1 MVRLIRTFHPV
12 GQGAFY
18 TERFVVD
25 ENDRSKDINVVY
37 DCGSWNKAALRRAI
51 DAEFKRGETIHA
63 VFISH
68 FHCDH
73 INGLE
78 YLRER
83 CKIQRLFFPGV
94 AKEFRLCYLMD
105 CLCDATEQSVFEYDF
120 ISDPS
125 TINSLEPAKDPIELY
140 EVQIAER
147 NDNLPESSGRTTG
160 RYVEK
165 ELKKGEN
172 GIYKVKSGAEIV
184 GSCGLG
190 ITDWVYIPFNLPHE
204 EQLQQVR
211 TILGSRS
218 CEDWEQII
226 IKGGA
231 EYKKFEKEYYKVF
244 PSGKRNETSMTVYSG
259 CANSNCRV
267 CAYRCYG
274 LHILDFHYPHIVGH
288 GVMSPGCLFTGDYP
302 AKRDSNLKKL
312 IGAYPMLKHKE
323 CLGYLQL
330 PHHGAINGFNSEF
343 LNWKD
348 VVFII
353 SAGNENIYGHPS
365 SRVLEQLVGTPYVIV
380 SESLHS
386 MFTSQFIFHRIM
398 PW

>member
-1 MVRLIRTFHPV
+1 MTRLIRTFHPV

-25 ENDRSKDINVVY
+25 EDDRSKDINVVY

-83 CKIQRLFFPGV
+83 CKILRLFFPDV
-94 AKEFRLCYLMD
+94 AKEIRLCHLMD
-105 CLCDATEQSVFEYDF
+105 CLCAANGRNTFEYNF
-120 ISDPS
+120 INEPS
-125 TINSLEPAKDPIELY
+125 TINAFNDRKEKGGIQLY
-140 EVQIAER
+140 EVQIA
-147 NDNLPESSGRTTG
+147 NIDDNLPERYERITG
-160 RYVEK
+160 RY
-165 ELKKGEN
+165 GEN
-172 GIYKVKSGAEIV
+172 ELEYRGGEICKVKSGTDIA
-184 GSCGLG
+184 SACRLG
-190 ITDWVYIPFNLPHE
+190 INDWVYIPFNLPHDK
-204 EQLQQVR
+204 QLQRVR
-211 TILGSRS
+211 EMLGGRT
-218 CEDWEQII
+218 CEDLREIV
-226 IKGGA
+226 KNGGE
-231 EYKKFEKEYYKVF
+231 EYEKFKKEYCEEF
-244 PSGKRNETSMTVYSG
+244 HSNRLNETSMTVYSG

-267 CAYRCYG
+267 CAHKCHG
-274 LHILDFHYPHIVGH
+274 LPILDFHYPHIVWY

-302 AKRDSNLKKL
+302 AKSDSNLKKL
-312 IGAYPMLKHKE
+312 IEAYPMLKHKE

-343 LNWKD
+343 LNWKN

-365 SRVLEQLVGTPYVIV
+365 SRVLEQLIGHPYVIV
-380 SESLHS
+380 SECLHS
-386 MFTSQFIFHRIM
+386 MLIIWFIR
-398 PW
+398 